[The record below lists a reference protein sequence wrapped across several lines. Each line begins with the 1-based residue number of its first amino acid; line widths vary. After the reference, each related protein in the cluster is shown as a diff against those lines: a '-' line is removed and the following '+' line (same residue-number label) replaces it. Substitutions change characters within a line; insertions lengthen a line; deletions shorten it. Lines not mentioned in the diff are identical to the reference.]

1 MSVETGGLLYSSM
14 HTSAR
19 QRTDS
24 RASVRRH
31 IVARPRAC
39 AAVRKRVLLLLCAA
53 MLPSR
58 ASAQEALA
66 IRSDFLFYGDNTEF
80 RNPFREGETIFGAAV
95 RVTAE
100 IALNERVIVAA
111 GGFGNQRFGSG
122 DAFEQVRPVLS
133 LTVRGRR
140 SSFVLGTLPSRT
152 SERPAGPDRD
162 GPHELLPPLQRETL
176 AYERPHEAG
185 LAWAF
190 QGTRL
195 DHHFWLEWQRL
206 NTPQHRERFDGGMR
220 TSYRLSTLVSVPFQL
235 HVVHEGGQLHPS
247 GAVADSA
254 AVATGAIIGGTIAR
268 YVTTIELFGLG
279 SRYVPDRS
287 RPDLSRDG
295 VAFFGRAAAERSGW
309 RGHVIFWRGR
319 NFIKDEGDL
328 NYLAIERSGN
338 RYRGTRDYSEA
349 GLTRRFTLA
358 RAAVLDVSGR
368 LHRVEGRYEYSYRI
382 LSAVSASWKIR

>member
-1 MSVETGGLLYSSM
+1 M
-14 HTSAR
+14 HTFAR
-19 QRTDS
+19 SRP
-24 RASVRRH
+24 RASVRT
-31 IVARPRAC
+31 
-39 AAVRKRVLLLLCAA
+39 RVLLLLCAT

-58 ASAQEALA
+58 AAAQEAVA

-80 RNPFREGETIFGAAV
+80 RNPFREGATIFGAAV
-95 RVTAE
+95 RVAAE
-100 IALNERVIVAA
+100 IGLNDRVTISA
-111 GGFGNQRFGSG
+111 GGFGNQRFGSE

-152 SERPAGPDRD
+152 SERAAGPDRD

-176 AYERPHEAG
+176 AYERPYEAG
-185 LAWAF
+185 LAWTF
-190 QGTRL
+190 NGSRL
-195 DHHFWLEWQRL
+195 RHHFWLEWQRL
-206 NTPQHRERFDGGMR
+206 NTPDHRERFDGGLR
-220 TSYRLSTLVSVPFQL
+220 TSYRLSQRVTLPFQL
-235 HVVHEGGQLHPS
+235 HVVHEGGQLHQS

-254 AVATGAIIGGTIAR
+254 AIAAGAIVGGTLAR
-268 YVTTIELFGLG
+268 YSTTLELFGLG

-287 RPDLSRDG
+287 RPELSRDG
-295 VAFFGRAAAERSGW
+295 VAFFGRAAAERSAW
-309 RGHVIFWRGR
+309 RAHVIFWRGR
-319 NFIKDEGDL
+319 NFIKDEGDP
-328 NYLAIERSGN
+328 NYLSIARSGD

-382 LSAVSASWKIR
+382 LSAVSAFWKIR